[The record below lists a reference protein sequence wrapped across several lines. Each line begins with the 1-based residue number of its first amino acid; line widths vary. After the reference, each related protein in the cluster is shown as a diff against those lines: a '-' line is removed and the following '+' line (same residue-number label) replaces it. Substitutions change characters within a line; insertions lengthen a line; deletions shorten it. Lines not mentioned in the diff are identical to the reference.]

1 MISDTRGFLRE
12 APVLK
17 EDGGKQKQAWDPA
30 YLISWPG
37 RRETDIKAIGKECTE
52 DPFAIMTLTLIRD
65 RSRLH
70 ARTVPMQGGG
80 MRLFLYRKGE
90 GNGA

>member
-1 MISDTRGFLRE
+1 M
-12 APVLK
+12 LK
-17 EDGGKQKQAWDPA
+17 EDGEKQKQAWDPV
-30 YLISWPG
+30 YLIPRSE

-90 GNGA
+90 GNGGLR

>member
-1 MISDTRGFLRE
+1 M
-12 APVLK
+12 LK
-17 EDGGKQKQAWDPA
+17 EDSEKQQQVWGPA
-30 YLISWPG
+30 YLISWSG
-37 RRETDIKAIGKECTE
+37 RRETDIKAIEKECTE

-90 GNGA
+90 GNGGLR